1 VVDPVAPCIT
11 LPLFLRRTFG
21 LLSRYRIP
29 YDAVVKM
36 RVGEP
41 TYMLTHPDDIRYV
54 LLGNASNYEK
64 TPKLTSAD
72 GKLRAG
78 SGVLT
83 ASGSEHRRQRRLLQP
98 LFRRKA
104 VTRFSSVILD
114 RLELMYAAWQHRSEV
129 DLAQEMAQLAQSVI
143 IGTLFGIDYRD
154 ENGQLADAIHA
165 RRLYT
170 QHIYHSRLPFR
181 TRLPLPVV
189 RNYRKAIRLLDETI
203 ARETMVR
210 RQNPG
215 PKADWGEDLLA
226 LLIGL
231 SYSDGS
237 AINDQLIRDEFL
249 TLTSAGYETVGEALS
264 WTLYL
269 LMTHPDVADE
279 LRLAVDTA
287 TGGRAIHADDL
298 PRLDFAESV
307 LRESMRLYPPTW
319 VYVRVPTRADRLP
332 SGTNIPAGAKLYLCP
347 WVMHRHP
354 RYFPSAEEFVPAR
367 FAAGVES
374 SLRGVYFPFG
384 DGAHSCIGEAFAIQ
398 QGVLVLAS
406 LAQRFHFDL
415 LPGQTITPRAGIT
428 LSPRCGIRASIRAFK
443 SGVNL
448 THYSNT
454 QQGAL

>member
-1 VVDPVAPCIT
+1 MVNPGAPYIT
-11 LPLFLRRTFG
+11 LPLFLRKTLG

-36 RVGEP
+36 RMGEA
-41 TYMLTHPDDIRYV
+41 TYMLTHPDDIRHV
-54 LLGNASNYEK
+54 LLGNPSNYEK
-64 TPKLTSAD
+64 TPNLTSAA

-78 SGVLT
+78 SGLLT

-98 LFRRKA
+98 LFRSKA
-104 VTRFSSVILD
+104 VARFSSVILQ
-114 RLELMYAAWQHRSEV
+114 RLEVMFADWQHRAEV

-143 IGTLFGIDYRD
+143 IGTVFGSAYRD
-154 ENGQLADAIHA
+154 ENGQLAEAIHA

-189 RNYRKAIRLLDETI
+189 RNYRQALRFLDETI
-203 ARETMVR
+203 ARETRVR

-215 PKADWGEDLLA
+215 YRDDLLT

-237 AINDQLIRDEFL
+237 NMDDQMIRDEFL
-249 TLTSAGYETVGEALS
+249 TLTSAGYETIGEALS

-269 LMTHPDVADE
+269 LMTHPEVADA

-287 TGGRAIHADDL
+287 TGDRSINADDL
-298 PRLDFAESV
+298 PRLDFVESV
-307 LRESMRLYPPTW
+307 LRESIRLYPPTW

-332 SGTNIPAGAKLYLCP
+332 SGANIPAGAKLYLCP
-347 WVMHRHP
+347 YVMHRHP

-367 FAAGVES
+367 FAAGVGS

-384 DGAHSCIGEAFAIQ
+384 DGAHTCIGEAFAIQ

-406 LAQRFHFDL
+406 LAQRFRFDL
-415 LPGQTITPRAGIT
+415 LPGQAITPRAAIT
-428 LSPRCGIRASIRAFK
+428 LSPRCGIRASIGSRK
-443 SGVNL
+443 RMS
-448 THYSNT
+448 
-454 QQGAL
+454 